1 MTPSQGQYPPGSCYL
16 TSADKQ
22 IVLNKYLE
30 RANSNKKYSE
40 NLQQFVSNQNP
51 EKQISLRYFNTLIA
65 RSKKRNRKAIILRE
79 ITNARKS
86 IIFVR
91 TDTFKSQCQLCI
103 ELSPILAAAVSS
115 HELNEEAIIY
125 RLKKLDKADGFPP
138 RYNKKPKTSHS
149 SSGCSELLQE
159 PGATA
164 AVVQAE
170 GGGELGDAFP
180 PPPIHAFASPE
191 DALMHDE
198 EEIQQDVAIV
208 DAQPHDAHDH
218 AVLQPIVQPAN
229 SPLQETA
236 NRTLFTKDYPLTSI
250 TRDQMKITDYRVVCK
265 RANAAHQFYTGD
277 QLASIFPHT
286 HRVFTSQELADQYHM
301 FLYYSNA
308 GQQDSS
314 RQEILGCVFVDIAEN
329 VSAVTTV
336 KIYWL
341 YTDPRPVVANTR
353 LGSSIVQKLFDR
365 FPDANFELCSKRE
378 AAPFWYKKGF
388 VPKDAATMG
397 K

>member
-1 MTPSQGQYPPGSCYL
+1 M
-16 TSADKQ
+16 
-22 IVLNKYLE
+22 
-30 RANSNKKYSE
+30 
-40 NLQQFVSNQNP
+40 
-51 EKQISLRYFNTLIA
+51 
-65 RSKKRNRKAIILRE
+65 
-79 ITNARKS
+79 
-86 IIFVR
+86 
-91 TDTFKSQCQLCI
+91 
-103 ELSPILAAAVSS
+103 
-115 HELNEEAIIY
+115 
-125 RLKKLDKADGFPP
+125 
-138 RYNKKPKTSHS
+138 
-149 SSGCSELLQE
+149 
-159 PGATA
+159 
-164 AVVQAE
+164 VQAE

-388 VPKDAATMG
+388 VTKDAATMG

>member
-1 MTPSQGQYPPGSCYL
+1 MSLGAVEKQAVLDQYLLVKTRNYTSTLQKFVTERFQKQESANNIRQLISRRLGLPSLKRKRTVNISLEVIKAAQSVLFDRTKPFSIQGQFC
-16 TSADKQ
+16 
-22 IVLNKYLE
+22 I
-30 RANSNKKYSE
+30 
-40 NLQQFVSNQNP
+40 QF
-51 EKQISLRYFNTLIA
+51 
-65 RSKKRNRKAIILRE
+65 
-79 ITNARKS
+79 
-86 IIFVR
+86 
-91 TDTFKSQCQLCI
+91 
-103 ELSPILAAAVSS
+103 SPILSKAINSGTINKRV
-115 HELNEEAIIY
+115 IIY
-125 RLKKLDKADGFPP
+125 CLTKLDKANGYPP
-138 RYNKKPKTSHS
+138 RCTKRNKTSHS
-149 SSGCSELLQE
+149 SSELLQE

-277 QLASIFPHT
+277 QLASIFSHT

-336 KIYWL
+336 KIYLL

-388 VPKDAATMG
+388 VTKDAATMG